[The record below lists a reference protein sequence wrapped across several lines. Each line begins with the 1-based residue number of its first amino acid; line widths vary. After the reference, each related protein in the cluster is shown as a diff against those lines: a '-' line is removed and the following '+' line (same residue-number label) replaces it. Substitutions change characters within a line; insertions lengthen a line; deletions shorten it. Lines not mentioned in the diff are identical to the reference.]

1 MIDELRIETA
11 LVEHLGRVIDDFAV
25 ERYSSDIVDVIVRAK
40 QNVNGLI
47 EVSHSASPIEYEPFD
62 EFASSY
68 KLDLE
73 FAITILVN
81 DNGEGRDDMIRTF
94 QRVRSALQSFEYPGC
109 ALRIIRH
116 QIHPQKFPDML
127 EGVHIAELIVSLSGI
142 YFERGD
148 DEYSN

>member
-1 MIDELRIETA
+1 MIDELRIEQA
-11 LVEHLGRVIDDFAV
+11 IAEHLSRIIDDFAV

-47 EVSHSASPIEYEPFD
+47 EVSHSASPIEYEPVD
-62 EFASSY
+62 EFLSSY

-94 QRVRSALQSFEYPGC
+94 QRVRSALQSFEYPDC

-127 EGVHIAELIVSLSGI
+127 EGVHIAELIVGLSGF
-142 YFERGD
+142 YFELGD
-148 DEYSN
+148 NEYSN